1 MLAEQP
7 KTEHLPNS
15 KNIRTTPEAQ
25 AYRAWTPPAG
35 TLGELIEAARARAD
49 LLEPIAG
56 DLEKSA
62 LTMATVPSLHAALS
76 RAGEVALIAEIKRA
90 SPSRGSILPG
100 LDPAS
105 RAAAYAR
112 GGAAAI
118 SVLTE
123 PDRFI
128 GSDADLTAAAKGS
141 GLPTLKKDFHV
152 SPVQLFHARALGAS
166 AALLI
171 ARALDQPELEA
182 LMQTAEQIGLE
193 TVVEVRDLEELDR
206 ALSAGARIVGVNNRN
221 LETLKME
228 SGVVESVI
236 PRIPRDAVAI
246 AESGYSDRA
255 SVEGAASCGADAILI
270 GSYLSAAHDP
280 EAAVR
285 RLSGVQKVSRAR

>member
-1 MLAEQP
+1 MV
-7 KTEHLPNS
+7 
-15 KNIRTTPEAQ
+15 
-25 AYRAWTPPAG
+25 
-35 TLGELIEAARARAD
+35 AASRARAA
-49 LLEPIAG
+49 LLVPIAD

-62 LTMATVPSLHAALS
+62 LAAVAVPSLEAALL

-100 LDPAS
+100 LDSAS

-123 PDRFI
+123 PDRFT
-128 GSDADLTAAAKGS
+128 GSDEDLREAAKAS

-152 SPVQLFHARALGAS
+152 APLQLLHARALGAS

-171 ARALDQPELEA
+171 ARALDQPSLEG
-182 LMQTAEQIGLE
+182 LIQTAEQVGLE
-193 TVVEVRDLEELDR
+193 TVVEVRDLDELDR
-206 ALSAGARIVGVNNRN
+206 ALAAGARIIGVNNRN
-221 LETLKME
+221 LETLQME

-236 PRIPRDAVAI
+236 PRIPRDRVAI
-246 AESGYSDRA
+246 AESGYSDRE
-255 SVEGAASCGADAILI
+255 SVEGSAACGADAILI

-285 RLSGVQKVSRAR
+285 RLSGVPKVSRTR